1 MVLNVS
7 LIDNV
12 LANTSNEDEYE
23 EKFDFVKIGLASP
36 QRILGWSY
44 GEVTKPETINYRTL
58 KPERDG
64 LFCEKIFGPAKDWE
78 CHCGKYKR
86 VRHRGIVCE
95 RCGVEVTDSKV
106 RRHRMGNI
114 KLAAPV
120 CHIWYLKGIPSHLS
134 LLLDMPLRHLED
146 ITYYNSYVV
155 IDPGNVEGISKKQL
169 LSEDEFETLSSDDNN
184 KFDAD
189 MGAPAIKKLLAD
201 LKLQELADELRK
213 DVGEASSQKRAKLIK
228 RLRVIE
234 SFIASE
240 TRPEWMVLDVI
251 PVIPPDLRPMVQL
264 DGGRFATSDLN
275 DLYRRVI
282 NRNNRLSRLLDM
294 EAPDIIIRNEK
305 RMLQE
310 AVDALIDNGRRGR
323 AVVGPN
329 NRSLK
334 SLSDIIEGKQ
344 GRFRQNL
351 LGKRV
356 DYSGRSVIVVGPT
369 LKLHQ
374 CGLPKEM
381 ALELFKPFVMNKL
394 VERNI
399 VQNIKSAKKK
409 IESQDSI
416 VWDVLED
423 VIKGHPVLLNRAP
436 TLHRLGIQAFEP
448 MLVEGRAIQLHP
460 LVCTAFNADFD
471 GDQMA
476 VHVPL
481 SIEAQTEARLLM
493 LATNNILLP
502 ATGKPVIT
510 PTKDMVLGCYYLS
523 VDNPKANDY
532 TAKIFSSTDE
542 VIWAHQVKALHP
554 HDKLKVR
561 IAIDRIDKNEEVY
574 GSGDPD
580 TAPQTL
586 EALLASGYKKQHVY
600 LLTTVG
606 RIMINEEL
614 PESFKFLN
622 KIIDKHVLES
632 IIAECFLANGN
643 IKTSELANSL
653 KDLGFHYAT
662 TAGISI
668 AVDDLVIPPEKK
680 EIIRRS
686 EKEIERSQKLYQRG
700 QITAVERYAKIID
713 TWSLATQEVTNCI
726 TEDYDKLNSVF
737 MMAFSGARGNITQVR
752 QLVGMRGL
760 MSDPSGRTIDLPI
773 KSNFRE
779 GLNVTEYVI
788 SCYGA
793 RKGLVD
799 TALRTADSGYLTR
812 RLADVAQDVI
822 ITDEDCGTEN
832 FIYLR
837 DIMDGENMIVQLEK
851 RLPGRT
857 AAEDISYPKVNEKD
871 PDEEAKLIVAKNQ
884 VITPAQAKE
893 IIKIGIKIVKIKSP
907 LGCQNRYGV
916 CRTCYGWSLTS
927 KRLVDIGE
935 AVGII
940 AAQSIGEPGTQ
951 LTMRTFHTGGVFES
965 TSRIK
970 LKAQHSGTIKINA
983 AEMEEASKEF
993 RTPYGDITQITKN
1006 DLTIQVVG
1014 KAGKGHKVVIPPGF
1028 EIQIKNGEVVKP
1040 STIIAE
1046 QLEQT
1051 KASQKSVEKAY
1062 RDINSD
1068 VSGMVKFVD
1077 FKTEEKKDR
1086 QGLISRTAN
1095 TKGVV
1100 WVHSG
1105 NVYSLPSDCELL
1117 VENHQVLKANESLGR
1132 IATTT
1137 EYGGKVQV
1145 SGYTS
1150 KGNWESISLVTAE
1163 LGLPDPEVILDR
1175 KDLQLKFPDEAPVSI
1190 FQLLVHEGS
1199 KVESGTIIAEAFVDK
1214 YVTPSSGEVRFLNM
1228 ENSDKNTLT
1237 GESQLLFLPEETY
1250 QLGSTGNP
1258 LVEDSCMVEA
1268 GDEIIPAINVKETG
1282 FVSLENLDLSQS
1294 ITFYPGAHGVYFP
1307 LENSVINVTENQEVE
1322 EGELLGQLVDPETE
1336 ESQSIH
1342 SKQKGMV
1349 QFIHSE
1355 EGMYVVVRKTF
1366 VYTVEPIEKFYEIDA
1381 SHKAIDLV
1389 PVTKVMVR
1397 NGDKLKAG
1405 TALVKV
1411 NLVFKLS
1418 SPLTLLGGKVEF
1430 HPTEQDEEGNDIRA
1444 NISISVIENLTTH
1457 HDPSNYGLIGH
1468 QELKI
1473 NSILQVKE
1481 GDVVPAGKVIAYTD
1495 FMIQS
1500 PGKIEIFKD
1509 QETGSQKL
1517 LIVNSENQMKL
1528 KVDGDVK
1535 YKVGQYIYEGDRL
1548 TAKANVTESG
1558 IIEEIKK
1565 DELTVRKARPYLV
1578 SPGAQILVDEGEMV
1592 QQGETLATLIYEQ
1605 VKTGDIIQ
1613 GLPRVEELLEARKP
1627 KESAILSEYEGV
1639 VELVRVDDE
1648 VVSLNILTAEGST
1661 HNYKVPIT
1669 SRPVVQDKEKVTR
1682 GERLVS
1688 GPINPHDIL
1697 LVAGIESVQQFLVN
1711 EVQLVYR
1718 SQGVEI
1724 NDKHIEIIIRQMTRK
1739 QRITEP
1745 GDTTLLPGEIITS
1758 YQYDQA
1764 KEKAKEDGSAPP
1776 IAENVLLGITKASLN
1791 TESFIS
1797 AASFQETTRVL
1808 TEAAIEGKR
1817 DWLRGLKENV
1827 IIGRLIP
1834 AGTGMHEVQQS
1845 SELREE
1851 QSMEMT
1857 IG

>member
-12 LANTSNEDEYE
+12 LANTSNEDDYE

-155 IDPGNVEGISKKQL
+155 IDPGNVEGINKKQL
-169 LSEDEFETLSSDDNN
+169 LTEDEFETLSMDDNN

-189 MGAPAIKKLLAD
+189 MGAPAIKKLLGD
-201 LKLQELADELRK
+201 LKLAELAEELRK

-240 TRPEWMVLDVI
+240 TSPAWMVLDVI

-523 VDNPKANDY
+523 VDNPRAKDY
-532 TAKIFSSTDE
+532 SEKVFSNTDE
-542 VIWAHQVKALHP
+542 VIFAHQVKAVHP
-554 HDKLKVR
+554 HDRVKVR
-561 IAIDRIDKNEEVY
+561 ISTDRIDKAEMIYATGN
-574 GSGDPD
+574 PD
-580 TAPQTL
+580 AEPQAL
-586 EALLASGYKKQHVY
+586 EALLASGYNKSHVY
-600 LLTTVG
+600 LVTTVG
-606 RIMINEEL
+606 RIIINEEL
-614 PESFKFLN
+614 PDSFKFLN
-622 KIIDKHVLES
+622 MIIDKHVLER
-632 IIAECFLANGN
+632 IIADCFLANGN

-680 EIIRRS
+680 EILRRS

-857 AAEDISYPKVNEKD
+857 VAEDITYPKEDTDD
-871 PDEEAKLIVAKNQ
+871 PDEEARLIVAKNQ
-884 VITPAQAKE
+884 IITPNQAKE
-893 IIKIGIKIVKIKSP
+893 IIKLGIKSVKIKSP

-965 TSRIK
+965 TTRVKI
-970 LKAQHSGTIKINA
+970 KAQHSGSIKINA
-983 AEMEEASKEF
+983 AEMAEASKEF
-993 RTPYGDITQITKN
+993 RTPYGDITEITKQ
-1006 DLTIQVVG
+1006 DFVLQVVG

-1028 EIQIKNGEVVKP
+1028 EIQVKNGEVVKP

-1046 QLEQT
+1046 QMEQT

-1077 FKTEEKKDR
+1077 FRTEEKKDR

-1095 TKGVV
+1095 TKGVI

-1117 VENHQVLKANESLGR
+1117 VENHQFLKANESLGR

-1145 SGYTS
+1145 SGYTN

-1163 LGLPDPEVILDR
+1163 LGLAEPDVILDR
-1175 KDLQLKFPDEAPVSI
+1175 KDLQLKFDDEAPVSI

-1228 ENSDKNTLT
+1228 ENSDKNTIT

-1268 GDEIIPAINVKETG
+1268 GNEIIPGINVKESG
-1282 FVSLENLDLSQS
+1282 FVSLENLDLSQN
-1294 ITFYPGAHGVYFP
+1294 ITFYPGAYGVYFP

-1322 EGELLGQLVDPETE
+1322 EGELLGQLVDPETD

-1342 SKQKGMV
+1342 SKQKGMI

-1355 EGMYVVVRKTF
+1355 EGMYVVVRKTSI
-1366 VYTVEPIEKFYEIDA
+1366 YTVEPIEKFYDIEA
-1381 SHKAIDLV
+1381 SHKSIDLV

-1430 HPTEQDEEGNDIRA
+1430 KPTEQDEEGIDIRA
-1444 NISISVIENLTTH
+1444 KLSISVIENLTTH

-1473 NSILQVKE
+1473 SSILQVKE
-1481 GDVVPAGKVIAYTD
+1481 GDVVPAGKVVAYTD

-1528 KVDGDVK
+1528 KVDGEVK
-1535 YKVGQYIYEGDRL
+1535 YKVGQYIFEGDRL
-1548 TAKANVTESG
+1548 TGKTSVSESG

-1627 KESAILSEYEGV
+1627 KESAILSEHEGS

-1648 VVSLNILTAEGST
+1648 VVSLNVVTGDGLT
-1661 HNYKVPIT
+1661 HNYKVPIN

-1697 LVAGIESVQQFLVN
+1697 QVAGIESVQQFLVN

-1724 NDKHIEIIIRQMTRK
+1724 NDKHIEIIVRQMTRK
-1739 QRITEP
+1739 QRIIEP

-1758 YQYDQA
+1758 YQYDEA
-1764 KEKAKEDGSAPP
+1764 KRKAESDGSAAPL
-1776 IAENVLLGITKASLN
+1776 AENVLLGITKASLN